1 MHVFQ
6 DLALEDECLT
16 TGPMVL
22 AALAWAPDDVEVR
35 REWLGCESLGEA
47 IWSDLGDLY
56 PYLGKRWVC
65 PLIFQITG
73 FPMGFATSFLF
84 RLRS

>member
-16 TGPMVL
+16 MGPTVL

-35 REWLGCESLGEA
+35 REMARLRVLGEA
-47 IWSDLGDLY
+47 
-56 PYLGKRWVC
+56 
-65 PLIFQITG
+65 
-73 FPMGFATSFLF
+73 MGEPPESSSLHRVDGWGLQHLFFF
-84 RLRS
+84 RLAGCD